1 MSVFFYARK
10 SRKKKTVTADSARL
24 PEDRILRGGLWNR
37 FVTEVNVF
45 SLCVL
50 FHFGRC
56 LEIKGKGNRN
66 QNQNQ
71 INEEIRAKE
80 IRVIDKD
87 GNQLGVMSPAQ
98 ALQIAAES
106 KLDLVN
112 VAPNAHPPVCR
123 IMDYGKYRYEMQKK
137 AKDARKKQKVTQVKE
152 IRLSTYIEKHD
163 LMVKANNALK
173 FLKDGDKVKVS
184 IRFRGRERG
193 HTSTGEQVMQQ
204 FAEVVAEVGQIE
216 KKPLLEGRSMTMI
229 LAPKKQ

>member
-1 MSVFFYARK
+1 M
-10 SRKKKTVTADSARL
+10 
-24 PEDRILRGGLWNR
+24 
-37 FVTEVNVF
+37 
-45 SLCVL
+45 
-50 FHFGRC
+50 
-56 LEIKGKGNRN
+56 
-66 QNQNQ
+66 
-71 INEEIRAKE
+71 
-80 IRVIDKD
+80 IDKD

-112 VAPNAHPPVCR
+112 VAPNARQPVCR

-163 LMVKANNALK
+163 LMVKANNASK

-193 HTSTGEQVMQQ
+193 HTATGEQVMKQ
-204 FAEVVAEVGQIE
+204 FAEVVADVGQIE

>member
-1 MSVFFYARK
+1 M
-10 SRKKKTVTADSARL
+10 
-24 PEDRILRGGLWNR
+24 
-37 FVTEVNVF
+37 
-45 SLCVL
+45 
-50 FHFGRC
+50 
-56 LEIKGKGNRN
+56 
-66 QNQNQ
+66 
-71 INEEIRAKE
+71 
-80 IRVIDKD
+80 IDKD

-216 KKPLLEGRSMTMI
+216 KKPLLEGRNMTMI

>member
-1 MSVFFYARK
+1 M
-10 SRKKKTVTADSARL
+10 
-24 PEDRILRGGLWNR
+24 
-37 FVTEVNVF
+37 
-45 SLCVL
+45 
-50 FHFGRC
+50 
-56 LEIKGKGNRN
+56 
-66 QNQNQ
+66 
-71 INEEIRAKE
+71 
-80 IRVIDKD
+80 IDKD

-112 VAPNAHPPVCR
+112 VAPTAHPPVCR

-163 LMVKANNALK
+163 LMVKANNASR

-193 HTSTGEQVMQQ
+193 HTATGEQVMNQ
-204 FAEVVAEVGQIE
+204 FAEVVADVGQME
-216 KKPLLEGRSMTMI
+216 KKPLLEGRNMTMI

>member
-1 MSVFFYARK
+1 M
-10 SRKKKTVTADSARL
+10 
-24 PEDRILRGGLWNR
+24 
-37 FVTEVNVF
+37 
-45 SLCVL
+45 
-50 FHFGRC
+50 
-56 LEIKGKGNRN
+56 
-66 QNQNQ
+66 
-71 INEEIRAKE
+71 
-80 IRVIDKD
+80 IDKD

-112 VAPNAHPPVCR
+112 VAPNARPPVCR

-163 LMVKANNALK
+163 LMVKANNAMK

-204 FAEVVAEVGQIE
+204 FAEVVSEVGQIE
-216 KKPLLEGRSMTMI
+216 KKPLLEGRSMTMV

>member
-1 MSVFFYARK
+1 MRS
-10 SRKKKTVTADSARL
+10 
-24 PEDRILRGGLWNR
+24 
-37 FVTEVNVF
+37 
-45 SLCVL
+45 
-50 FHFGRC
+50 
-56 LEIKGKGNRN
+56 KGNRN
-66 QNQNQ
+66 QNHNQNQ

-112 VAPNAHPPVCR
+112 VAPNARPPVCR

-163 LMVKANNALK
+163 LMVKANNAMK

-216 KKPLLEGRSMTMI
+216 KKPLLEGRSMTMV
-229 LAPKKQ
+229 LAP